1 MRNLVYKSCSDSSY
15 TAHFFKVALIIA
27 LVLCIVPCASA
38 YVEIKGT
45 FPDGEVGKKY
55 ESIGDVKITGADC
68 SWEIIKG
75 KLPKGLTLEYF
86 NYEEGFELSGTPEK
100 AGNHNF
106 TIKATELIGSD
117 SYTKSFTIE
126 IKGSIIDEILHPRIK
141 LGHKGEIGCEVGT
154 GILGLMLIVIGLS
167 TRKNH

>member
-75 KLPKGLTLEYF
+75 KLPQGLKLE
-86 NYEEGFELSGTPEK
+86 NSDGSFELSGTPEK
-100 AGNHNF
+100 AGSHNF

-117 SYTKSFTIE
+117 SDTKSFTIE
-126 IKGSIIDEILHPRIK
+126 IKGSIVDEILHPRIK
-141 LGHKGEIGCEVGT
+141 LGDKGEIGCEVGT